1 MITIVRRAWL
11 RVLEHRFSARC
22 AVDVR
27 SVFRELQGRVCIASG
42 CLWSRA
48 CPRPADRPSPAA
60 GCRVTAPRGRA
71 QVLDH
76 YLSAQG
82 QPAFNLT
89 HGLDIS
95 AQFIGNA
102 ARNQGQTKM

>member
-1 MITIVRRAWL
+1 M
-11 RVLEHRFSARC
+11 C
-22 AVDVR
+22 AVCFGKCRAGFV
-27 SVFRELQGRVCIASG
+27 SPPAVCG
-42 CLWSRA
+42 RA